1 MHPEALGREII
12 RVLDDT
18 LAGIAD
24 IERILPGVLRDAADK
39 LEFMG
44 VPYPDWAKDAAYEAA
59 FTTVTIQL
67 TILRES
73 VNFMR
78 DEVAKWGM
86 PTQLREEAT
95 RLENGVRAAFSGL
108 ETDADISEM
117 DGLKD
122 AAWDSPI
129 VDRYSEAFYE
139 QRDQVSD
146 LLAPIDALIRVLR
159 DSASS
164 QDSWYSENLLATI
177 GYCVSVAGV
186 AVALGTGVTGVGAVV
201 GLVIGI
207 IGVIVSA
214 IGVLLT
220 APASQS
226 RADTLTGVLSGAQI
240 TEWPNSR
247 FAW

>member
-18 LAGIAD
+18 LRAIAD
-24 IERILPGVLRDAADK
+24 IERILPGVLRGAADR

-44 VPYPDWAKDAAYEAA
+44 VPYPDWAKDAAYDAA
-59 FTTVTIQL
+59 LTTVTIQL

-86 PTQLREEAT
+86 PTQLRDEAT
-95 RLENGVRAAFSGL
+95 RLEIGVRAAFSGL
-108 ETDADISEM
+108 DDAADISRM

-129 VDRYSEAFYE
+129 VDRYSEAFHE

-146 LLAPIDALIRVLR
+146 LLAPIDALIRALR

-164 QDSWYSENLLATI
+164 QDSWYSENLLAGI

-186 AVALGTGVTGVGAVV
+186 AVALGTGVTGVGAIV

-220 APASQS
+220 SPASQS
-226 RADTLTGVLSGAQI
+226 RADALTAVLSGAPI
-240 TEWPNSR
+240 PEWPNSR